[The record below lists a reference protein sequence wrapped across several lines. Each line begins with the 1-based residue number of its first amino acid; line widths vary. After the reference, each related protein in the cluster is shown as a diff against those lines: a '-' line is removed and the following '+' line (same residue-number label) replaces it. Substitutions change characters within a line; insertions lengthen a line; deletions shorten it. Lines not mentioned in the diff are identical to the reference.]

1 MMLKSIKLY
10 KKILLTLL
18 LIFLLCPI
26 FIKALYL
33 VDPIGYHFYPEL
45 KTPVS
50 SKTLKPTSGIRTY
63 LINMD
68 RSKKRLAYVRP
79 KIKALGYPFERIR
92 AIDGQSLSTQFIQK
106 HTDAFA
112 RTHWNLFSY
121 EPNQASFLR
130 RGDMG
135 CALSH
140 IKAWKRFLKSNA
152 QYALIF
158 EDDVTFNP
166 KTLHSVLEHLK
177 THAAEWDIVSFDA
190 QMLSAF
196 YPAWTRTLLKPLPLF
211 ELKPPYR
218 AVVYLRQVVLADAYL
233 INRQAA
239 QNLAQLALP
248 LKQIN
253 DHFFTRS
260 WELHTRFIGI
270 EPRLVHQNT
279 HRFMSERQHINST
292 IRLKPLNKV
301 LSAHS
306 IKTTSP
312 DKATL
317 KQKIL
322 AAFFSAPQAAF
333 WHVIDH
339 QKSHFNQ
346 RKTAV
351 TQTYQALSSCIFF
364 KKDKCFFTRSKFKQQ
379 AFSEQTQLMF
389 FYHNLKFY
397 LTAKLSQYLHHPQH
411 KA

>member
-1 MMLKSIKLY
+1 MFKTLKRY
-10 KKILLTLL
+10 KNPILTLF
-18 LIFLLCPI
+18 LIFVSYFI
-26 FIKALYL
+26 FMKALYFIY
-33 VDPIGYHFYPEL
+33 PIGYHFYPAL
-45 KTPVS
+45 KTHKAP
-50 SKTLKPTSGIRTY
+50 KTLKPTSGIQAY
-63 LINMD
+63 LINLD

-106 HTDAFA
+106 HTDNFA

-121 EPNQASFLR
+121 EPNQAFFLR

-158 EDDVTFNP
+158 EDDATFNSN
-166 KTLHSVLEHLK
+166 TLHSVLEQLK
-177 THAAEWDIVSFDA
+177 GHATEWDIVSFDA
-190 QMLSAF
+190 QTLSAF
-196 YPAWTRTLLKPLPLF
+196 YPAWARTLLKPLPLF

-218 AVVYLRQVVLADAYL
+218 VVVYLKQIVLSSAYL

-239 QNLAQLALP
+239 QNLIQLALP
-248 LKQIN
+248 LKQSL

-260 WELHTRFIGI
+260 WELHTRFVGI

-279 HRFMSERQHINST
+279 HRFISERQHINST
-292 IRLKPLNKV
+292 IRLKV
-301 LSAHS
+301 QGSVTYAHPT
-306 IKTTSP
+306 KTPSP
-312 DKATL
+312 RKATL
-317 KQKIL
+317 KHKSF

-333 WHVIDH
+333 WHVIDR

-346 RKTAV
+346 RKSVV
-351 TQTYQALSSCIFF
+351 TQAYKPLSSCIFF

-411 KA
+411 KV

>member
-1 MMLKSIKLY
+1 MFKTLKRY
-10 KKILLTLL
+10 KKPVLTLF
-18 LIFLLCPI
+18 LIFVSYFI
-26 FIKALYL
+26 FMKALYFIY
-33 VDPIGYHFYPEL
+33 PIGYHFYPEL
-45 KTPVS
+45 KTQKA
-50 SKTLKPTSGIRTY
+50 SKTLKPISGVQTY
-63 LINMD
+63 LINLD
-68 RSKKRLAYVRP
+68 RSKKRLAYMRP

-106 HTDAFA
+106 NTDTFA

-166 KTLHSVLEHLK
+166 KTLHSVLEQLK
-177 THAAEWDIVSFDA
+177 AHSTEWDIVSFDA
-190 QMLSAF
+190 QTLNAF
-196 YPAWTRTLLKPLPLF
+196 YPAWARTLLKPLPLF

-218 AVVYLRQVVLADAYL
+218 VVVYLKQIVLSSAYL

-239 QNLAQLALP
+239 QNLVQLALP
-248 LKQIN
+248 LKQSL

-260 WELHTRFIGI
+260 WELKTRFIGI

-292 IRLKPLNKV
+292 IRLKV
-301 LSAHS
+301 QGSVAYAHPT
-306 IKTTSP
+306 KTPSLR
-312 DKATL
+312 KATL
-317 KQKIL
+317 KQKTL
-322 AAFFSAPQAAF
+322 TAFFSAPQAAF
-333 WHVIDH
+333 WHVIDR

-346 RKTAV
+346 RKAAV
-351 TQTYQALSSCIFF
+351 TQAYKPLSSCIFF
-364 KKDKCFFTRSKFKQQ
+364 KKDKCFFTSSKFKQQ

-411 KA
+411 KV